1 MPRPERPCCTTVQHV
16 TGTDLGVLVKYD
28 QVAYSTVSVRGPRQ
42 GHVQIATLLSPP
54 YGIDIRQRRTV
65 LSVRAAVVTGRGI
78 KPIDLK
84 REKSSAQNVEQKTLK
99 TTGTLLMTRVD
110 ERLENIGALLVL

>member
-1 MPRPERPCCTTVQHV
+1 M
-16 TGTDLGVLVKYD
+16 
-28 QVAYSTVSVRGPRQ
+28 
-42 GHVQIATLLSPP
+42 
-54 YGIDIRQRRTV
+54 